1 MEQYS
6 VRSGDTLTKIAGR
19 FDVKVNDI
27 LAANPRLKAN
37 PNLIRLGDVFY
48 IPVRRGEPSPALP
61 AAGAEPP
68 QVGPRA
74 PARSARDWFTV
85 PVGQLTFDAEGL
97 EKPGSK
103 YHSRVP
109 HVPSGSSGVTI
120 GRGYDMKHRSPEGI
134 YSDLTAAG
142 IGSAVAT
149 KFGRCSGFAGRR
161 AKQLLASGDYGSL
174 EITPQAQY
182 RLFLGTYEEL
192 AGDVIRICTK
202 DDVIHKYGA
211 TDWDGLD
218 PLIRDIVVD
227 LRYRGDYTPATR
239 KRVQPLLV
247 ENSLSKLKRLM
258 ADEQYWRGTCN
269 VPADRFRRR
278 RKYLLG

>member
-6 VRSGDTLTKIAGR
+6 VRRGDTLSGIAGR

-48 IPVRRGEPSPALP
+48 IPLRRGEPSPALP
-61 AAGAEPP
+61 AAEAEPL
-68 QVGPRA
+68 QAGPA
-74 PARSARDWFTV
+74 TAERSGRDWFTV
-85 PVGQLTFDAEGL
+85 PAGQLTFDAEGL

-134 YSDLTAAG
+134 YSDLTATG
-142 IGSAVAT
+142 ISSAVAR
-149 KFGRCSGFAGRR
+149 KFGSCSGFVGRR
-161 AKQLLASGDYGSL
+161 AKQLLASGSYDSL
-174 EITPQAQY
+174 EITPEAQC
-182 RLFLGTYEEL
+182 RLFLTTYEEL
-192 AGDVIRICTK
+192 AGDVIRICNK
-202 DDVIHKYGA
+202 EDVIHKYGA

-247 ENSLSKLKRLM
+247 ENSLSKLSRLM
-258 ADEQYWRGTCN
+258 ADEDYWRGTCN

-278 RKYLLG
+278 RNYVSG